1 MKKILFF
8 TGLVLSITCILFT
21 NTNGQQ
27 LPSEMYLSTDGHM
40 MFTGGKS
47 PSGLYD
53 SALIRRID
61 LQFSQADYWNLL
73 KQNYQSQT
81 EIPATMTVEGVVYD
95 SVGVRF
101 KGETSYTQL
110 PQGSEKMSFNISVNF
125 VHEDQRIMGYKTL
138 NLHNCF
144 QDPSF
149 LREVF
154 YLHQNRNNIPGARAA
169 FIELY
174 INGESWGLYPSIQ
187 QMNKDFLE
195 EWFLSNDGANWRAD
209 APTSGAPGPGPGPGG
224 WGDGT
229 AGLNYLGSDTTL
241 YQQYYTLKSSDT
253 ENPWQKLVDA
263 CYYLN
268 TTSSVNM
275 TTVVPQYIDVDRAL
289 WFLASEIAFGDDDS
303 YVYKGKM
310 DYYAY
315 YEPETGRLTP
325 LEYDGN
331 SAMVNS
337 NINWSPFMNQSNVNY
352 PLLNKLL
359 AVPEYRQR
367 YLAHLRSIIANQF
380 DVTKTSAMFDNY
392 QSQIE
397 LYVQND
403 PKKLYT
409 YTAFVNEINTLK
421 NFISTR
427 RNNLLSNSEVA
438 QTGPVITNVAF
449 YDETG
454 IAWSA
459 PQNMK
464 ETTVRA
470 TVTHPEGLSSVKL
483 LYSDKIT
490 GNFTTVLMYDD
501 GAHNDLT
508 SGDGIFGGSLPART
522 SGTWMRFYIEAT
534 AATTAK
540 SITYNPSGAEHNVY
554 IYQVE
559 GGSFTPGT
567 LVINE
572 IMADNSMTASDEAG
586 EFDDWFELFNGGT
599 ETINLSGYFLTDDET
614 NPAKWEIPDGI
625 TIEPNG
631 YLIFWADEDEGQ
643 GLTHT
648 NFKLSKGG
656 EVIILTD
663 DEGSTVDSVA
673 FGVQTTDMGYARVP
687 NGTGN
692 FVIQTATF
700 NASNS
705 PTGINSQETERESV
719 SIYPNPVNLKLT
731 VEVPESMI
739 GQELQIYN
747 STGQC
752 ILKQVAGRQQQID
765 FSQRPAGF
773 WLIRVGN
780 HTFRI
785 LSTR

>member
-1 MKKILFF
+1 MKKALFLAGLILSVICFRYSE
-8 TGLVLSITCILFT
+8 VV
-21 NTNGQQ
+21 GQQ
-27 LPSEMYLSTDGHM
+27 LPAEMYLSTDGHM
-40 MFTGGKS
+40 LFTGGKS

-53 SALIRRID
+53 SAIIRRID
-61 LQFSQADYWNLL
+61 LQFSQANYWNLL
-73 KQNYQSQT
+73 KQNYESQT
-81 EIPATMTVEGVVYD
+81 EIPATMTVEDVVYD

-110 PQGSEKMSFNISVNF
+110 PQGSEKMSFNISVDF

-149 LREVF
+149 LREIF
-154 YLHQNRNNIPGARAA
+154 YLHQNRYNIPGARAA

-174 INGESWGLYPSIQ
+174 INGENWGIYPSLQ

-209 APTSGAPGPGPGPGG
+209 APRSGAPGPGPGG

-229 AGLNYLGSDTTL
+229 AALNYLGSDTAL
-241 YQQYYTLKSSDT
+241 YQEHYTLKSSDT

-268 TTSSVNM
+268 NTSISNM
-275 TTVVPQYIDVDRAL
+275 ATVVPQYIDVDRSL

-303 YVYKGKM
+303 YVFKGKM

-325 LEYDGN
+325 MEYDGN

-337 NINWSPFMNQSNVNY
+337 NINWSPFMNQNNVNY

-367 YLAHLRSIIANQF
+367 YLAHLRSIISNQF
-380 DVTKTSAMFDNY
+380 DVTKTSAMLDGF
-392 QSQIE
+392 QSQID
-397 LYVQND
+397 LLVQND

-409 YTAFVNEINTLK
+409 YSEFINEITTLK

-438 QTGPVITNVAF
+438 QTGPDITNVAF
-449 YDETG
+449 YDESG
-454 IAWSA
+454 IAWAA

-483 LYSDKIT
+483 MYSDKIV
-490 GNFTTVLMYDD
+490 GNFATILMYDD
-501 GAHNDLT
+501 GAHNDLDP
-508 SGDGIFGGSLPART
+508 GDGVYGASLPART
-522 SGTWMRFYIEAT
+522 SGTWIRFYIEA
-534 AATTAK
+534 AASTTAK
-540 SITYNPSGAEHNVY
+540 TVTYNPIGAEHNVY

-559 GGSFTPGT
+559 GVSFTPGT

-572 IMADNSMTASDEAG
+572 IMADNSMTVSDEAG

-599 ETINLSGYFLTDDET
+599 ETVDLSGYYLTDDET
-614 NPAKWEIPDGI
+614 NPTKWEVPDGI
-625 TIEPNG
+625 PIEPNG
-631 YLIFWADEDEGQ
+631 YLIFWADEDEEQ
-643 GLTHT
+643 GLMHT

-656 EVIILTD
+656 EVLILTD
-663 DEGSTVDSVA
+663 SEGSTVDSVV
-673 FGVQTTDMGYARVP
+673 FGAQTTDMSYARVP
-687 NGTGN
+687 NGTGD
-692 FVIQTATF
+692 FVIQSATF

-705 PTGINSQETERESV
+705 STSIDSPTTESESV
-719 SIYPNPVNLKLT
+719 LLFPNPVNSILT
-731 VEVPESMI
+731 IEVPETMI

-752 ILKQVAGRQQQID
+752 ILKQAAGRQQQID

-780 HTFRI
+780 RTFRV